1 MAALSPDD
9 AVKIDSKLVL
19 EEYLAEQPGEDASA
33 LRAFVV
39 HEEPRM
45 SVVPNFV
52 SDEEADHLLQLAE
65 EGWTP
70 SLVGSGT
77 YKTADESQDLKNKPS
92 QNRTSYSCML
102 CSGQSDIVKN
112 VEFRL
117 AQLAGIDV
125 DYLERLN
132 MVRYAPGQFF
142 NKHHDGRFRPK
153 TVFVYLNDLP
163 EGDGGETFFPELG
176 VKFVPRKGCAVMWSN
191 ILSEQKE
198 DLRMVHMGL
207 APKTAVKYGVN
218 CFFND
223 KPLKQAEDL
232 SGDDEPGHPSA
243 TYDDKFWTIDPDK
256 LVADRS
262 DEPGPQP
269 LVVFS
274 VSDDP
279 KVIVVPNF
287 LTSGEVAGII
297 AMMEPSSS
305 DHADGGCFSIDGVQD
320 RIARLV
326 ELPRSSMTMK
336 LSKCARND
344 LPSQD
349 LLCLDPKH
357 GVHGQKSVYLF
368 LNDVDEG
375 AQLRFQRLSIQVR
388 PRPGCAVVWTPVS
401 SDGITDERAACKAR
415 PPRTGTRFCAAC
427 LFSFGPPVVEA

>member
-1 MAALSPDD
+1 MAVASPDD
-9 AVKIDSKLVL
+9 AIKIDATEIL
-19 EEYLAEQPGEDASA
+19 EKYLAEQGAGEGASE
-33 LRAFVV
+33 LKAFVV
-39 HEEPRM
+39 HQEPRM
-45 SVVPNFV
+45 SVVPNFLT
-52 SDEEADHLLQLAE
+52 DEEAEHLLQLAE
-65 EGWTP
+65 PSWTP

-77 YKTADESQDLKNKPS
+77 YKTADESKDLKNKPS

-102 CSGQSDIVKN
+102 RSGQTDIVKG

-207 APKTAVKYGVN
+207 APETAIKYGVN

-223 KPLKQAEDL
+223 KPLKQSEVL
-232 SGDDEPGHPSA
+232 SDDEGHPSA
-243 TYDDKFWTIDPDK
+243 TYDDKVWTIDPNQ
-256 LVADRS
+256 LVAEKS

-274 VSDDP
+274 VHEDP

-287 LTSGEVAGII
+287 LSAVEAAGLV
-297 AMMEPSSS
+297 AMMEPSSPVQ
-305 DHADGGCFSIDGVQD
+305 ADDGSFSIDDVQH
-320 RIARLV
+320 RLGLLA
-326 ELPRSSMTMK
+326 ELPRSSMAMK

-344 LPSQD
+344 IPSRD
-349 LLCLDPKH
+349 LLCLD
-357 GVHGQKSVYLF
+357 GRAHGQKSVFLF
-368 LNDVDEG
+368 LNDVEEG
-375 AQLRFQRLSIQVR
+375 AQLRFQRLGIQVR
-388 PRPGCAVVWTPVS
+388 PRTGCAVVWTPVS
-401 SDGITDERAACKAR
+401 ADGVTDERVACKSR
-415 PPRTGTRFCAAC
+415 PPLTGTRFGAAC
-427 LFSFGPPVVEA
+427 LFSFGPPFTEA